1 MVSILSSAAL
11 EGKDDRSVALKETRV
26 GFVEFGFVL
35 VWVDLRGVI
44 AKVGEEFVE
53 CHV

>member
-1 MVSILSSAAL
+1 MVSTLSSTAL
-11 EGKDDRSVALKETRV
+11 EGKDDRFVALEETRV
-26 GFVEFGFVL
+26 GFAEFGFVF

-53 CHV
+53 